1 MPFTPIRL
9 LILFDNQRGY
19 CEKIIP
25 RLKEMLEQRAFAVDL
40 HAIQDGEIDVED
52 YRGMIIGSPSLGLG
66 IKGAAPTPEMEAYV
80 RDVLPDLD
88 DMGVAVFVVF
98 ELHPGTALDR
108 MKGMVLDK
116 GADVV
121 AAHEYGL
128 FRLDIDDHT
137 IPAEC
142 MIRIR

>member
-1 MPFTPIRL
+1 MV
-9 LILFDNQRGY
+9 G
-19 CEKIIP
+19 
-25 RLKEMLEQRAFAVDL
+25 MLEQRAFAVDT
-40 HAIQDGEIDVED
+40 HAIQDGEIDIDE

-80 RDVLPDLD
+80 RDVLPDMD
-88 DMGVAVFVVF
+88 DMGVAVFAVF

-137 IPAEC
+137 IAAEC

>member
-1 MPFTPIRL
+1 MV
-9 LILFDNQRGY
+9 
-19 CEKIIP
+19 
-25 RLKEMLEQRAFAVDL
+25 EMLEHRAFAVDT
-40 HAIQDGEIDVED
+40 HAIQDGEIDIED
-52 YRGMIIGSPSLGLG
+52 YRGLVIGSPSLGLG

-80 RDVLPDLD
+80 RDVLPDMD

-121 AAHEYGL
+121 VAHEYGL
-128 FRLDIDDHT
+128 FRLNVNDHT